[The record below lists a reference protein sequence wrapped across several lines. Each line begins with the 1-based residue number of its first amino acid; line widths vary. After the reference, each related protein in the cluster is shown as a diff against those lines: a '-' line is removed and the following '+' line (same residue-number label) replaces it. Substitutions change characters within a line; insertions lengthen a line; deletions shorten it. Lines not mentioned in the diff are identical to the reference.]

1 MENVSSMVAI
11 VLRLIV
17 LSGIGL
23 AEPGQAAP
31 AHPSPSSPAMTV
43 TAESLEVFDRADER
57 AYPIDT
63 LKRGDRVSVRETLPE
78 GWTAID
84 PSPMAIGWVP
94 RTALDLGDQPGAA
107 ELARGPAGS
116 GAGLPAIARVV
127 GAQVVV
133 RSGRLRAKIPGPPWS
148 RLPSGTMVRLVDRP
162 PLSVGRGDKATL
174 WLAIVPPEGSLCFVR
189 TDGIK
194 AVSPPVPPVTERLAT
209 YLVAQDNRAG
219 ADQDLSNGVPAD
231 VAAEIRRI
239 DAMHRAILAG
249 QPIDQWRFDNVRAGY
264 QSILKRAGDNRAV
277 EEALRDRL
285 ARITRHEQAAKAART
300 IQKTLAESRRRDA
313 QVAGIQKRLAA
324 IDGSHTH
331 TYNAIGFIQPS
342 SRVVEGRKLHA
353 LIGSNGS
360 TLAYL
365 DIPPGIDVDSLETRR
380 VGVIG
385 VTHYN
390 QDLGTRLITVRD
402 VETLESRQ

>member
-1 MENVSSMVAI
+1 MVAI

-17 LSGIGL
+17 LTGIGL
-23 AEPGQAAP
+23 AEPGQADP
-31 AHPSPSSPAMTV
+31 AHPSPSSAAMTV

-57 AYPIDT
+57 AYLMDA
-63 LKRGDRVSVRETLPE
+63 LKPGDRVRVRETLSG

-84 PSPMAIGWVP
+84 PPPMAIGWVP
-94 RTALDLGDQPGAA
+94 RTALNLGDQPGAA
-107 ELARGPAGS
+107 DLMRGPSAS
-116 GAGLPAIARVV
+116 GAGLPAVARVV

-133 RSGRLRAKIPGPPWS
+133 RSGRLQARLPGPPWY
-148 RLPSGTMVRLVDRP
+148 RLPSGAVVRLVNRP

-174 WLAIVPPEGSLCFVR
+174 WLAIVPPEGSRCYVR
-189 TDGIK
+189 TDGIR
-194 AVSPPVPPVTERLAT
+194 AASPPVPPAAEQLTA
-209 YLVAQDNRAG
+209 YLVAQDDRARV
-219 ADQDLSNGVPAD
+219 DQDLSNGVPAD

-264 QSILKRAGDNRAV
+264 QSILKRAGENRAV

-300 IQKTLAESRRRDA
+300 IQKTLAESRRRNV

-324 IDGSHTH
+324 IDGSPTH

-380 VGVIG
+380 VGILG

-402 VETLESRQ
+402 VETLESMQ